1 MTNPSLVMVLVED
14 RRQWQFVYRFLVGC
28 GVHPR
33 RIEIEQSRAG
43 RGSAKQWVS
52 DQFARSVEKCR
63 RRNSKA
69 ATCLL
74 VMMDADQLTV
84 FQCLGIL
91 DAALASSKQPKL
103 DPTVEPIARLIP
115 KWSIETWIIYL
126 SSRGEVRHPI
136 SEDRSFKDEK
146 SPEQW
151 SELIPSAV
159 DAFYKWTKTAA
170 SRPESLLDSL
180 RLGLDEIPRTLPVGR

>member
-1 MTNPSLVMVLVED
+1 MTNPSLVMALVED
-14 RRQWQFVYRFLVGC
+14 RRQSQFVYRFLVGC

-91 DAALASSKQPKL
+91 DAALASGKQPIL
-103 DPTVEPIARLIP
+103 DLTVEPIARLIP
-115 KWSIETWIIYL
+115 KWSVET
-126 SSRGEVRHPI
+126 G
-136 SEDRSFKDEK
+136 
-146 SPEQW
+146 
-151 SELIPSAV
+151 
-159 DAFYKWTKTAA
+159 
-170 SRPESLLDSL
+170 
-180 RLGLDEIPRTLPVGR
+180 